1 MTPINV
7 YTKIKYE
14 EKYRVYLNQYL
25 INGWVPSV
33 NSFEEFIKKVDSKS
47 DYLSSKNV

>member
-1 MTPINV
+1 MALINI

-14 EKYRVYLNQYL
+14 EKYRVYLNQYS

-33 NSFEEFIKKVDSKS
+33 NSFEEFIKKVDSR
-47 DYLSSKNV
+47 N